1 MRCGANCFDCTGEM
15 RKIRGYSCRFSEMYH
30 SAEELKQLRKE
41 EVEQTEK
48 GKKHV
53 EKEEKRL
60 KKLYGVTKK

>member
-41 EVEQTEK
+41 
-48 GKKHV
+48 
-53 EKEEKRL
+53 
-60 KKLYGVTKK
+60 